1 MIIHI
6 SILLKDF
13 HRKVLP
19 KIRHKSV
26 FAAIRDINEVL
37 SLSNETQNLLNMTL
51 DTLARV
57 LGIDCCWVQTIDARK
72 RLLHLAAE
80 RGFSSEMRRE
90 IAAVDM
96 GHNFGKQI
104 IGLGNSIVI
113 PDLSAN
119 GRYGLPSFRAAGY
132 RWLVAAPLMTYRVHG
147 VLGVASRNK
156 KTLRKE
162 TADLITLI
170 GGLIGTAL
178 NKAGLSRSSPVP
190 KEPEPSPGKGN
201 RPKPMTPKEET
212 PPAVSQ
218 DLTEENAEKPA
229 ESPFSR
235 HTSKMKAF
243 RRRHR

>member
-1 MIIHI
+1 M
-6 SILLKDF
+6 
-13 HRKVLP
+13 P
-19 KIRHKSV
+19 KIKHENV

-57 LGIDCCWVQTIDARK
+57 LGIECCWVQTIDARK

-80 RGFSSEMRRE
+80 RGFSPEMRRE

-96 GHNFGKQI
+96 GHSFSKQI

-119 GRYGLPSFRAAGY
+119 GRWGLPSFRTAGY

-147 VLGVASRNK
+147 VLGVASRHK
-156 KTLRKE
+156 KSLRKE
-162 TADLITLI
+162 TADLVMVIA
-170 GGLIGTAL
+170 GLIGTAL

-190 KEPEPSPGKGN
+190 KKPEPSPGKEN
-201 RPKPMTPKEET
+201 RNGPVTPKEEI
-212 PPAVSQ
+212 PPPVPHELPK
-218 DLTEENAEKPA
+218 DKVEKPV
-229 ESPFSR
+229 ESAFSR

-243 RRRHR
+243 RRRHH

>member
-1 MIIHI
+1 
-6 SILLKDF
+6 
-13 HRKVLP
+13 LP
-19 KIRHKSV
+19 KIKQESV

-37 SLSNETQNLLNMTL
+37 SLSNETQKLLNMTL
-51 DTLARV
+51 DTLAQV
-57 LGIDCCWVQTIDARK
+57 LGIECCWVQTVDARK

-80 RGFSSEMRRE
+80 RGFTPEMRRD
-90 IAAVDM
+90 ITAVDM

-156 KTLRKE
+156 KRLHKE
-162 TADLITLI
+162 TADLITVI

-178 NKAGLSRSSPVP
+178 NKAGLSRSSPAP
-190 KEPEPSPGKGN
+190 KRPESPGKEN
-201 RPKPMTPKEET
+201 RPKTVTPKEET
-212 PPAVSQ
+212 PPAVP
-218 DLTEENAEKPA
+218 DKLPEEKAEKPA
-229 ESPFSR
+229 ESAFSR

-243 RRRHR
+243 RRRHH